1 MGARGG
7 EQADRRRLAENG
19 GRGHGGALV
28 PVDILFWRLMTPKSL
43 FAVDHG
49 ANTLT
54 LVDFTRIYLVP

>member
-1 MGARGG
+1 V
-7 EQADRRRLAENG
+7 AESK
-19 GRGHGGALV
+19 RIAVSWLKMAVEATAAVV
-28 PVDILFWRLMTPKSL
+28 PVDISFWRLMTPKSL